1 MKQNILLLSAM
12 PYSLRDDDGRVNEGI
27 SIRYL
32 TNATL
37 SPVDNGNGSYG
48 GYPAKGTLPMSF
60 KPFIKTAPAVYDA
73 DLDLQVAS
81 DGKVKIAIKSLDFV
95 SECVNTFGKK

>member
-1 MKQNILLLSAM
+1 MKQTILLLSAM

-37 SPVDNGNGSYG
+37 SPIDNGNGSFG
-48 GYPAKGTLPMSF
+48 GYPAKASLSTSF
-60 KPFIKTAPAVYDA
+60 KPFIKCAPAVYDA

-95 SECVNTFGKK
+95 SECQNTFGKK